1 MSIKD
6 SLKGRKYKLL
16 LLIGKPGS
24 GKSKYLLN
32 YSKENG
38 IPILDFDTILGQ
50 TIPKDKNINYI
61 YDFVRGFLESYSPD
75 EILIDKKAI
84 LYDKNS
90 KIDLLDFLMELST
103 KKIVI
108 ATWNGYIDHEKN
120 ELVHVCDK
128 LQKDFTYDLDKLDIK
143 YIELK

>member
-16 LLIGKPGS
+16 LLIGKTGS

-61 YDFVRGFLESYSPD
+61 YDFVRGFLESYSPE

-128 LQKDFTYDLDKLDIK
+128 LEKDFTYDLDKLDIK